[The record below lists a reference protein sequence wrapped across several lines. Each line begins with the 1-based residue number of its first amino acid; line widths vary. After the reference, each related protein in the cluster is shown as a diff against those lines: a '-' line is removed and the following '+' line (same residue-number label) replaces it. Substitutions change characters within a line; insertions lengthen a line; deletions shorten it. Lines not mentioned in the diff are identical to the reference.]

1 MKKNGTF
8 FNVLDTSC
16 KRFQFRVINLPPKIY
31 VVNSFIKYL
40 TFEQLHF
47 HIIFQYDRNKCMR
60 NEVFILKYNK
70 LVRDKIPTIIEEDG
84 KCCHFNVLDQET
96 FREKLIEKFHEETIE
111 FEETTNDD
119 EAIEELAD
127 LLELI
132 HAAATLHGQS
142 IEEVERVRMAKK
154 ERRGGFEKK
163 LLLIEVSDA

>member
-1 MKKNGTF
+1 
-8 FNVLDTSC
+8 
-16 KRFQFRVINLPPKIY
+16 
-31 VVNSFIKYL
+31 
-40 TFEQLHF
+40 
-47 HIIFQYDRNKCMR
+47 MR
-60 NEVFILKYNK
+60 NEVNLLKYNK

-84 KCCHFNVLDQET
+84 KRCRFSVLDQKAY
-96 FREKLIEKFHEETIE
+96 REKLVEKFHEETIE

-142 IEEVERVRMAKK
+142 IDEVERIRMVKK